1 MFTFR
6 KYLKETMKGIL
17 NGGKT
22 LGGRILKI
30 SPSKIHYFKY
40 QLIKNMNKIITSLF
54 LHKSLEAYRNSGI

>member
-1 MFTFR
+1 
-6 KYLKETMKGIL
+6 MKGIL

-22 LGGRILKI
+22 LRGRILKI

>member
-1 MFTFR
+1 
-6 KYLKETMKGIL
+6 MKGIL